1 MLDDDCNNAVVEARM
16 RTVILLAA
24 LSCLIAAT
32 PAAAGDAQTLAP
44 GVTVCLE
51 IAPTDMLPPADQ
63 AAALRLLARQFEL
76 EGHPVAAGGCAQA
89 YTVSHVRLGDRI
101 FIMLAGPNLSRDA
114 AAIGLDDLPAVYS
127 QMVRSIVRN
136 RPVGSFSVV
145 DRTNVTASQA
155 TPRRVKADSFGYARL
170 GYGAIVG
177 DRTYAT
183 PALGFG
189 YRVEL
194 DRVGVDVAFF
204 NVQTGNNT
212 AESGA
217 FGGSVLKL
225 AGLYYTH
232 PQANRTG
239 YMGAGLSWGG
249 VNFGTQS
256 DYDFYSSGWHGSG
269 LQAEVTGGYE
279 LARATTLRTFVQV
292 DAILPFYDVR
302 SERYSSPRP
311 GALVRPTVTTSRRY
325 APSVVASLG
334 IGWQRNRK

>member
-1 MLDDDCNNAVVEARM
+1 MLDDNRNNAVVEACM
-16 RTVILLAA
+16 RTVLLLAT
-24 LSCLIAAT
+24 LPCLIAAT
-32 PAAAGDAQTLAP
+32 PAAAEFAQTLP
-44 GVTVCLE
+44 SGSTVCLD
-51 IAPTDMLPPADQ
+51 IAPTDMLQPADQ

-76 EGHPVAAGGCAQA
+76 EGHPVATEGCTQS

-101 FIMLAGPNLSRDA
+101 FITLAGRNVSRDA
-114 AAIGLDDLPAVYS
+114 TAIGLDDLPAVYN

-136 RPVGSFSVV
+136 KPMGSFSVV
-145 DRTNVTASQA
+145 DRTNVMASQA
-155 TPRRVKADSFGYARL
+155 TPQRVKADSFGYARL

-194 DRVGVDVAFF
+194 DRFGVDVAFL
-204 NVQTGNNT
+204 NVQTGNNA

-217 FGGSVLKL
+217 FAGSVLKL
-225 AGLYYTH
+225 SGLYYVR
-232 PQANRTG
+232 PQANRTA
-239 YMGAGLSWGG
+239 YVGAGLSWGG
-249 VNFGTQS
+249 VTFGTQS

-302 SERYSSPRP
+302 SERYLYPRP
-311 GALVRPTVTTSRRY
+311 GVPVRPTVTTSRRY